1 MKPRLLTCLVLLSC
15 AAVNAQD
22 GGTIVTSAPTLESG
36 LNTLDARL
44 TQLLDEA
51 KQQTDRLQKTLDKMG
66 DPSSVNLASLQLIKD
81 DMLTS
86 ANALKTRQEKR
97 QIIETLT
104 GEEVFD
110 DDANGLLTPIGSTFT
125 RKDGTVV
132 DRDPEKYKLEAGLMV
147 EIKEYKDIREKAVE
161 QQKILGDELANVMQD
176 LQDAQDFAT
185 IQKLNSMIAALN
197 GQIEDWNQ
205 KVMTARAD
213 VEMAEKEFQS
223 TARVVS
229 KGRLEAVED
238 AKGGGMTPAEI
249 QARISELNLGKSSTG
264 RMPWG
269 RKGSQSVGEGS
280 PGTPP

>member
-1 MKPRLLTCLVLLSC
+1 MKPRHLSCLVLLSC

-51 KQQTDRLQKTLDKMG
+51 KQQTDKLQKTLDKMG

-81 DMLTS
+81 DILSS
-86 ANALKTRQEKR
+86 ANALKTQQEKR
-97 QIIETLT
+97 QAIGALT
-104 GEEVFD
+104 GSEVFD
-110 DDANGLLTPIGSTFT
+110 EDANGLLTAIGPTFT

-132 DRDPEKYKLEAGLMV
+132 DRDPEKYKLEAGLMM
-147 EIKEYKDIREKAVE
+147 EIKEYKEIREKAVE

-213 VEMAEKEFQS
+213 VDMAEKEYQS
-223 TARVVS
+223 TARVVN

-238 AKGGGMTPAEI
+238 AKGGGLTPAEI
-249 QARISELNLGKSSTG
+249 QAKISELNLGKSSTG

-269 RKGSQSVGEGS
+269 RKGSQSVGEEA
-280 PGTPP
+280 PAP